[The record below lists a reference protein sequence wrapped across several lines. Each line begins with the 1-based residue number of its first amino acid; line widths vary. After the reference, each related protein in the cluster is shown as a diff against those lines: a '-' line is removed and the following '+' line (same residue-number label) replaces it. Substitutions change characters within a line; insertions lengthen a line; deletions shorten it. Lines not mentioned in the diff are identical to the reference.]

1 MKDLKDIILNGEQV
15 YEYRLKFAFDP
26 EGKNVERVKSILEK
40 YDLVDMS
47 PVKRTIFQSRPLD
60 FYNLDCGEIYIIDAS
75 TKRPIQDAVL
85 LSDLCSSMCCSESLV
100 RVRNKNSVYQD
111 EMAQQ
116 EDDLQLDE
124 YIVKMNDKD
133 YTDAPTINVDDFMG
147 DKLADKVVDAAKADY
162 SKERTPYADYM
173 IAGYEAMY
181 PRAKS
186 DVTKDAGPRK
196 E

>member
-1 MKDLKDIILNGEQV
+1 
-15 YEYRLKFAFDP
+15 
-26 EGKNVERVKSILEK
+26 
-40 YDLVDMS
+40 
-47 PVKRTIFQSRPLD
+47 
-60 FYNLDCGEIYIIDAS
+60 
-75 TKRPIQDAVL
+75 
-85 LSDLCSSMCCSESLV
+85 
-100 RVRNKNSVYQD
+100 
-111 EMAQQ
+111 
-116 EDDLQLDE
+116 
-124 YIVKMNDKD
+124 
-133 YTDAPTINVDDFMG
+133 MG

>member
-1 MKDLKDIILNGEQV
+1 MKDLKDIIMNGEQV

-26 EGKNVERVKSILEK
+26 EGKNVDRIKQILEK
-40 YDLVDMS
+40 YDLVDVS

-60 FYNLDCGEIYIIDAS
+60 FYNLDCGEIYIIDAT

-85 LSDLCSSMCCSESLV
+85 LADICSSMCVSESLV
-100 RVRNKNSVYQD
+100 RVRNKNSLYQD
-111 EMAQQ
+111 EMAKQ

-124 YIVKMNDKD
+124 YIVKMTDTN
-133 YTDAPTINVDDFMG
+133 YTDAETINVDDHAG
-147 DKLADKVVDAAKADY
+147 DKFVDKVVDAAVADY
-162 SKERTPYADYM
+162 SKDRTPYSDFM

-181 PRAKS
+181 PKAKA
-186 DVTKDAGPRK
+186 DVKKDAGPRK

>member
-15 YEYRLKFAFDP
+15 YEYRLKFAFEP
-26 EGKNVERVKSILEK
+26 EGKNVERIKQILEK
-40 YDLVDMS
+40 YDAIDVS

-75 TKRPIQDAVL
+75 TKRPIQDQVL
-85 LSDLCSSMCCSESLV
+85 LSEICAAMCCSEALV
-100 RVRNKNSVYQD
+100 RVRNKHSVYQE
-111 EMAQQ
+111 EMDKQ
-116 EDDLQLDE
+116 EDDLALDE
-124 YIVKMNDKD
+124 YIVKMTDAD
-133 YTDAPTINVDDFMG
+133 YTDAQEINVDDFMG
-147 DKLADKVVDAAKADY
+147 DKLADKAVDAAKAEY

-186 DVTKDAGPRK
+186 DVAKDAGPRK